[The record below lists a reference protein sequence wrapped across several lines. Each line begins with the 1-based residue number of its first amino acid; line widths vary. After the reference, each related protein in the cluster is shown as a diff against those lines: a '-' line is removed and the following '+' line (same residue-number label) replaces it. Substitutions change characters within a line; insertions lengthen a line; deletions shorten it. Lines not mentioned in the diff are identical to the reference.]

1 MARRSRWVGPILPL
15 KRPSTALGESDV
27 VIGRLR
33 AKPFLPDPAPRHP
46 VQHRADPNLL
56 LARKVHPPGWICSI
70 QIAHRIEPSIVPA
83 PAALHGPVSAL
94 RPDQS
99 MLQRY
104 C

>member
-1 MARRSRWVGPILPL
+1 MGGRSGGVGPILPV
-15 KRPSTALGESDV
+15 KRLSAALGESDV

-33 AKPFLPDPAPRHP
+33 AKPFLPGSAPRHP

-70 QIAHRIEPSIVPA
+70 QIAHRPEPSIVPA
-83 PAALHGPVSAL
+83 PAALRGPVSAL

>member
-15 KRPSTALGESDV
+15 KRLSAALGEIDA

-33 AKPFLPDPAPRHP
+33 AKPFLLSSAPRHP
-46 VQHRADPNLL
+46 VQHRADPSLV

-70 QIAHRIEPSIVPA
+70 QIAHRPEPSIVPA
-83 PAALHGPVSAL
+83 PAALHVSAL

-99 MLQRY
+99 MLPRY

>member
-15 KRPSTALGESDV
+15 KRHSAALGEIDA
-27 VIGRLR
+27 VIGRLL
-33 AKPFLPDPAPRHP
+33 AKPFPLGPAPHHP

-56 LARKVHPPGWICSI
+56 LVRKVHPPWWICSI
-70 QIAHRIEPSIVPA
+70 QIAHRTEPSIVPA

>member
-1 MARRSRWVGPILPL
+1 MARRYRWCGPILPPR
-15 KRPSTALGESDV
+15 RPSAALGESDV

-33 AKPFLPDPAPRHP
+33 AKPFLLGPTPRHP

-56 LARKVHPPGWICSI
+56 LARKVHPPWWIGSI
-70 QIAHRIEPSIVPA
+70 QIAHRTEPSIVPA
-83 PAALHGPVSAL
+83 PAALHGPVSAP
-94 RPDQS
+94 RPDQA